1 MTHVFPIE
9 PSKDVLHPRDLTDAD
24 FEKFRRIIYDTAGIT
39 LNEGKKEL
47 LRARL
52 GKILRKRGLTSFTDY
67 LAEIESDKSGEEII
81 VLLDAV
87 STNVTSFFR
96 EPDHFHFLESTVLP
110 ALAAVR
116 NQSGTRKVRIWCA
129 GCSTGEEPYSLAVTL
144 RETLPGIEGWD
155 VKILATDIS
164 TRVLQI
170 ARNGLYPGDKFK
182 TMPSPV
188 VNRWFVP
195 AEVRGEGG
203 YYRVQHAI
211 RKMVTFA
218 HLNLHADYPFK
229 GPFDAI
235 FCRNVMIF
243 FDRPT
248 QETLVNRYHNYL
260 SDDGYLFIGH
270 SESLNSISHPFKY
283 VRPAVYRKTGPAS
296 AERRGIVA

>member
-1 MTHVFPIE
+1 MAHGSRVE
-9 PSKDVLHPRDLTDAD
+9 PAKDASQGRDLTDAD

-52 GKILRKRGLTSFTDY
+52 GKIMRRRGLGSFRDY
-67 LAEIESDKSGEEII
+67 LVEIEADETGEEITL
-81 VLLDAV
+81 LLDAV

-96 EPDHFHFLESTVLP
+96 EPDHFHFMESTVLP
-110 ALAAVR
+110 AIAAAR
-116 NQSGTRKVRIWCA
+116 NHTGDRKVRIWCA

-155 VKILATDIS
+155 ARILATDIS

-170 ARNGLYPGDKFK
+170 ARNGVYSPDKLK

-188 VNRWFVP
+188 VNRWFTP
-195 AEVRGEGG
+195 AEVHGEGG
-203 YYRVQHAI
+203 YYRVQHVL

-235 FCRNVMIF
+235 FCRNVMIY
-243 FDRPT
+243 FDRQT
-248 QETLVNRYHNYL
+248 QETLVNRYHGYL
-260 SDDGYLFIGH
+260 AEGGYLFIGH
-270 SESLNSISHPFKY
+270 SESLNSIAHPFKY
-283 VRPAVYRKTGPAS
+283 VRPAVYRKSGAPS
-296 AERRGIVA
+296 ERKGARA